1 MIPKYPR
8 VNPDRDRIHNFYLCE
23 DVKVTLSDGITIVI
37 EKGHRFDG
45 HTIPDWKIA
54 FIIAAFGF
62 VLGLPFTFAVSMFAF
77 FTLLFALFPP
87 FDTDVYAALVHD
99 ALLDTEMFH
108 RYKRSFIDKEYQRF
122 MEMPEYFA
130 TRTRRYFF
138 PRIVRFFGYVKRTM
152 WGR

>member
-1 MIPKYPR
+1 MQPKFP
-8 VNPDRDRIHNFYLCE
+8 NIAPDRDRTRRFYLCE

-37 EKGHRFDG
+37 EKGYRFDG
-45 HTIPDWKIA
+45 QTIP
-54 FIIAAFGF
+54 FG
-62 VLGLPFTFAVSMFAF
+62 LRGF
-77 FTLLFALFPP
+77 FPA

>member
-1 MIPKYPR
+1 MQPKFPHIA
-8 VNPDRDRIHNFYLCE
+8 PDRDRTRRFYLCE

-37 EKGHRFDG
+37 EKGYRFDG
-45 HTIPDWKIA
+45 QTIP
-54 FIIAAFGF
+54 FG
-62 VLGLPFTFAVSMFAF
+62 LRGF
-77 FTLLFALFPP
+77 FPA

-138 PRIVRFFGYVKRTM
+138 PRIVRFFGYIKRTM

>member
-1 MIPKYPR
+1 MQPKYPR
-8 VNPDRDRIHNFYLCE
+8 INPDRDRQRRFYLCE

-37 EKGHRFDG
+37 EKGYRFDG
-45 HTIPDWKIA
+45 QTIP
-54 FIIAAFGF
+54 FG
-62 VLGLPFTFAVSMFAF
+62 LRGF
-77 FTLLFALFPP
+77 FPA

-138 PRIVRFFGYVKRTM
+138 PRIVRFFGYIKRTM